1 MRRFILA
8 MTFVIAAPLAASAAT
23 LTTPPANQTAHAQL
37 HVPAANSGYYADQT
51 LAAY

>member
-8 MTFVIAAPLAASAAT
+8 LTFAIAAPLAASAAPLAT
-23 LTTPPANQTAHAQL
+23 APANQAAQTHMHA
-37 HVPAANSGYYADQT
+37 PANGSSYYSDQT

>member
-8 MTFVIAAPLAASAAT
+8 LTIAIAAPLAASAAP
-23 LTTPPANQTAHAQL
+23 LTTPPANQTTHAQM
-37 HVPAANSGYYADQT
+37 HTPASNSGYYADQT